1 MGMLRLGL
9 CLETGFGCKQ
19 NPAQALQYY
28 RKAADTGLAQAQRIY
43 AHNFYYGQCGVSRDY
58 DTAFAWY
65 SKAAGGDADAQYHL
79 GSCFLLGRGTPAD
92 INRALHWLRAAA
104 DQNFAPA
111 LCALGRCLEDGQG
124 LPADLDQAVECYRK
138 AADQEF
144 GPALS
149 ALGRLYDT
157 GALPSSQPDAALE
170 CYRRAAE
177 AREPEAMLW
186 MATHYAMEED
196 GLAKAADLCHQALE
210 LLPPDSPLAET
221 ANQLLER
228 LEGDFFV

>member
-1 MGMLRLGL
+1 ML
-9 CLETGFGCKQ
+9 
-19 NPAQALQYY
+19 
-28 RKAADTGLAQAQRIY
+28 
-43 AHNFYYGQCGVSRDY
+43 
-58 DTAFAWY
+58 
-65 SKAAGGDADAQYHL
+65 HL
-79 GSCFLLGRGTPAD
+79 DFLVT
-92 INRALHWLRAAA
+92 
-104 DQNFAPA
+104 
-111 LCALGRCLEDGQG
+111 
-124 LPADLDQAVECYRK
+124 DLDQAVECYRK

>member
-1 MGMLRLGL
+1 MLRLGL

-19 NPAQALQYY
+19 NPALALQYY

-58 DTAFAWY
+58 DTAFIWY
-65 SKAAGGDADAQYHL
+65 SKAAAGGDADAQYHL

-92 INRALHWLRAAA
+92 TNRALHWLRA
-104 DQNFAPA
+104 
-111 LCALGRCLEDGQG
+111 
-124 LPADLDQAVECYRK
+124 

-157 GALPSSQPDAALE
+157 GALPSPQPNAALE
-170 CYRRAAE
+170 YYRRAAE

-210 LLPPDSPLAET
+210 LLPQDSPLAET